1 MHPTYPIKV
10 LSEYLFG
17 CKDLQIDVVDLVDEV
32 YEYLVSGKYGD
43 AGASREKSERYE
55 KKP

>member
-10 LSEYLFG
+10 LSEYLFR